1 MLAAV
6 TGTEPEIG
14 PAVRGVSYLI
24 EGVPDEELRR
34 DLAAIRDE
42 LHCTAVMVIGADVEH
57 LDRAAQIV
65 VDAGLDVWIR
75 PNLPDRPV
83 AEMLSRL
90 ADLATAAERLR
101 ADHPDRVTLLVG
113 SEFSH
118 TAPGIVPGSWSYLRL
133 LIILRARR
141 LLRARITRRLDEL
154 LARAHAVAARAFHGP
169 IGYSAAGWEEVDWRR
184 FDLVGVALYRSG
196 TDHAGYARRVRE
208 LVGSHDKPVV
218 VTEFG
223 CGAFAGADRRGAG
236 SFRIVN
242 WFADPPV
249 VRDGHPRE
257 ESVQARYLG
266 DLIDLYAA
274 SGVAGCF
281 AFTFAM
287 RSYLRSDDPRQD
299 LDRAGFG
306 LVAVAVADER
316 APWVAKEAFHTVAE
330 RYRAL
335 DPAPAD
341 RQDC

>member
-1 MLAAV
+1 
-6 TGTEPEIG
+6 
-14 PAVRGVSYLI
+14 VSYLI
-24 EGVPDEELRR
+24 EGVPDDELRR

-42 LHCTAVMVIGADVEH
+42 LHCTAVMVTGAEVEH
-57 LDRAAQIV
+57 LDRAAHAV

-75 PNLPDRPV
+75 PHLPDRPV
-83 AEMLSRL
+83 AEVLAQL
-90 ADLATAAERLR
+90 ADVASAAERLR
-101 ADHPDRVTLLVG
+101 AGHPDRVTLLVG

-118 TAPGIVPGSWSYLRL
+118 TAPGIVPGGWSYLRL
-133 LIILRARR
+133 RIILRARR

-154 LARAHAVAARAFHGP
+154 LTRAHGVAAGTFHGP

-184 FDLVGVALYRSG
+184 FDLVGVSLYRSG
-196 TDHAGYARRVRE
+196 TDHGDYARRVTD

-223 CGAFAGADRRGAG
+223 CGAYAGADRRGAG

-249 VRDGHPRE
+249 VRDGHPRD
-257 ESVQARYLG
+257 ESVQAHYLA

-274 SGVAGCF
+274 AGVAGCF

-287 RSYLRSDDPRQD
+287 RAFPRSDDPRQD

-306 LVAVAVADER
+306 LVAVAEDG
-316 APWVAKEAFHTVAE
+316 APWVAKEAFHAVAQ

-335 DPAPAD
+335 CTAPAD
-341 RQDC
+341 RPER